1 MTKKINV
8 SGIVNES
15 IVDGDGVRLTV
26 FLQGCTRQCKGCH
39 NPDTWENKE
48 VQLMSAEEIME
59 IYNSSP
65 LLNGITLSGGEPFL
79 QASKLVRLV
88 DEIHKIGGD
97 VWCYTG
103 YTLQELQNIKQAAEL
118 LKRIDVLVDGPFI
131 ESERDLTLKF
141 RGSRNQ
147 NIWKNMKGSW
157 IKYDSY

>member
-8 SGIVNES
+8 SGIINES

-26 FLQGCTRQCKGCH
+26 FLQGCFRHCKGCH
-39 NPDTWENKE
+39 NPDTWEDKE
-48 VQLMSAEEIME
+48 AQLMSTEEIME
-59 IYNSSP
+59 IYDGSF
-65 LLNGITLSGGEPFL
+65 LLDGITLSGGEPFL
-79 QASKLVRLV
+79 QADKLVHLV
-88 DEIHKIGGD
+88 DEVHKAGGN

-103 YTLQELQNIKQAAEL
+103 YTLQELQNMKQASEL

-147 NIWKNMKGSW
+147 NIWKNMKGTW
-157 IKYDSY
+157 TKYGS